1 MRANHSIS
9 MAMKSFEHIPSKED
23 GLAAFREEIA
33 ALEDEETRRKETAHF
48 DGVQVEELTEED
60 RALWER
66 FKADVVT
73 REELS
78 RYQREVFQRGVS
90 KSRQAFCEYI
100 ANKLMIRFGEEELRK
115 LDE

>member
-1 MRANHSIS
+1 
-9 MAMKSFEHIPSKED
+9 MAIKSFEHIPSKED

-33 ALEDEETRRKETAHF
+33 ALEDEEARAGKTRHF
-48 DGVQVEELTEED
+48 EGIVVGELTEED

-66 FKADVVT
+66 FKADAIT

-78 RYQREVFQRGVS
+78 RYQREVFQQGVS

-100 ANKLMIRFGEEELRK
+100 ANKLTAKFGEEEWRK
-115 LDE
+115 ATGGNK